1 MTIRGPLRRH
11 VSHFNNNRKISS
23 SRTNNTS
30 TNQNL
35 LRSALGKN
43 GEKKSSISKTKI
55 EVQQNY
61 WETSRHRT
69 NIIRC
74 LSTQTFQ
81 TISNLNTVPESTITI
96 TFMEDDDG
104 T

>member
-1 MTIRGPLRRH
+1 MTIRGPLRRC
-11 VSHFNNNRKISS
+11 VSHFNNSRKISS

-30 TNQNL
+30 TSNQNK
-35 LRSALGKN
+35 LRSALGK
-43 GEKKSSISKTKI
+43 SSGKKTKI

-61 WETSRHRT
+61 WDTSRHRT

-81 TISNLNTVPESTITI
+81 TISNLNTVPESTISI
-96 TFMEDDDG
+96 TFMDDDDG